1 MTGAELSALV
11 STRICHD
18 LISPI
23 GAISNGVELLGETAG
38 NASPELGLIGD
49 SVNSAAARLRF
60 FRLAFG
66 AAQPGT
72 RVALSDLRDGVD
84 ALLSGGR
91 TQIRIDAQEVQL
103 PRLTAKLLLLALL
116 CQEMALPLGGDS
128 QVSLAPTGF
137 RIETQA
143 RRLRDLEHLW
153 KIADGTAA
161 ADHVAPGEVQFLLL
175 GMALS
180 DLGVPLTRQMHEDG
194 MSLGVLGLPG

>member
-38 NASPELGLIGD
+38 TASPELGLIGD

-72 RVALSDLRDGVD
+72 RVALTDLRAGVESLLGGGRSRIVID
-84 ALLSGGR
+84 AL
-91 TQIRIDAQEVQL
+91 DAQI
-103 PRLTAKLLLLALL
+103 PRQTAKLLLLALL

-128 QVSLAPTGF
+128 QVKLTPTGF
-137 RIETQA
+137 RIDTRA
-143 RRLRDLEHLW
+143 SRMRDLAPLWAIAERATPAEH
-153 KIADGTAA
+153 I
-161 ADHVAPGEVQFLLL
+161 APGEVQFLLL
-175 GMALS
+175 GMALAE
-180 DLGVPLTRQMHEDG
+180 LGIPLVRQMREDG
-194 MSLGVLGLPG
+194 LSLEVAGLPG

>member
-38 NASPELGLIGD
+38 APSPELGLIGD

-72 RVALSDLRDGVD
+72 RVALTDLRAAVD
-84 ALLSGGR
+84 SLLGGGR
-91 TQIRIDAQEVQL
+91 SRIRIDAHDAQL
-103 PRLTAKLLLLALL
+103 PRQTAKLLLLALL
-116 CQEMALPLGGDS
+116 CQDMALPLGGDS
-128 QVSLAPTGF
+128 HVSLEPTGF
-137 RIETQA
+137 RIETEA
-143 RRLRDLEHLW
+143 SRMRDLAPLW
-153 KIADGTAA
+153 AIAERATPAERIT
-161 ADHVAPGEVQFLLL
+161 PGEVQFLLL
-175 GMALS
+175 GMALAE
-180 DLGVPLTRQMHEDG
+180 LGTPLVRQMREDG
-194 MSLGVLGLPG
+194 LSLEIAGLPG

>member
-38 NASPELGLIGD
+38 AASPELGLIGD

-72 RVALSDLRDGVD
+72 RVALTDLRAGVESLLGGGRSRIVID
-84 ALLSGGR
+84 AL
-91 TQIRIDAQEVQL
+91 DAQI
-103 PRLTAKLLLLALL
+103 PRQTAKLLLLALL

-128 QVSLAPTGF
+128 QVNLTPTGF
-137 RIETQA
+137 RIDTRA
-143 RRLRDLEHLW
+143 SRMRDLAPLW
-153 KIADGTAA
+153 AIAERAKPA
-161 ADHVAPGEVQFLLL
+161 EHVAPGEVQFLLL
-175 GMALS
+175 GMALAE
-180 DLGVPLTRQMHEDG
+180 LGTPLVRQMREDG
-194 MSLGVLGLPG
+194 LSLEVAGLPG